1 MHRTRTHCKPE
12 TELFTASIDKI
23 DKAISDLHKRSR
35 LSSLSNTLRPA
46 LLSILAILRST
57 RYDLSDDKR
66 DLDASILLSTHAI
79 LLPSILSTVIKDMP
93 NLITTFYHL
102 TSAYLR
108 RSLDTPWPDDIEYC
122 VRHLRYLRGQ
132 SLKAFGVPRD
142 EVTTLLV
149 QALTSQLHSKFGNAT
164 QGIEE
169 VSALCHE
176 LLASGLSE
184 TKLIIPMERFAG
196 VVMAKT
202 LESWHQPSQQVME
215 CLHEANTHL
224 PDSHAIS
231 DALSITHVT
240 RFFATKSIH
249 DYEVAMAV
257 LDQFIASYPPADTPS
272 HYVRQALEFA
282 AVLALSRCLLY
293 GNPEYLEEAISRSRT
308 HLSVLSPEDPKRG
321 PAMHTLVELESRR
334 FGESGI
340 KKGLPDLDSDDPKVI
355 DLPSFSQL
363 AASLSQ

>member
-184 TKLIIPMERFAG
+184 TKLIVPMESFAG
-196 VVMAKT
+196 VVAVDAMR
-202 LESWHQPSQQVME
+202 SWRQPSQQVMD
-215 CLHEANTHL
+215 CLREAHTRL
-224 PDSHAIS
+224 PNSHDILY
-231 DALSITHVT
+231 ALSTSHHP
-240 RFFATKSIH
+240 RFLVTKSIH
-249 DYEVAMAV
+249 DYKRAMAP
-257 LDQFIASYPPADTPS
+257 LDKIIASYSQADTPS
-272 HYVRQALEFA
+272 NVGRALHLA
-282 AVLALSRCLLY
+282 ANLARARFIFY
-293 GNPEYLEEAISRSRT
+293 GNPEYLEEAIFLAYVLISVHSHLKIRS
-308 HLSVLSPEDPKRG
+308 V
-321 PAMHTLVELESRR
+321 V
-334 FGESGI
+334 
-340 KKGLPDLDSDDPKVI
+340 
-355 DLPSFSQL
+355 PSCVP
-363 AASLSQ
+363 